1 MKKLLSTFL
10 VMALL
15 LAALPLGGIGV
26 SAANP
31 ALNLMGDGDFE
42 NFYYSYNW
50 TTYQNTY
57 VCYDAALHGVNG
69 AYLMGNGGWGSML
82 EQDALVELGKAYRL
96 EFWYKVINN
105 GFNWRLEQ
113 GCFDGLY
120 ETRWETATEWTR
132 VTFDFVA
139 TSPRVILNFCGSG
152 NGIREAAY
160 VDDVVLTPL
169 PAADFDG
176 YVTNGGFERGD
187 LSGWAA
193 YQSTQVSAD
202 AAYFGNYGAHL
213 QGNGSYGALLEQMI
227 ATKPGVEYTVA
238 FSYKVNQNGFNL
250 QVKNLYDQALA
261 AVWLSESDGTEDD
274 PIVDEETEYG
284 WTEEDW
290 TEDDWV
296 DDGWIEDGWIE
307 DGWAD
312 GELTFVA
319 DGNTAL
325 LNLCGGGNGIPEDA
339 YVDDVYIYVSGE
351 GDPDDLV
358 DDGRGAW
365 KTYQNTYW
373 DTRAVYAGSYGIYL
387 WGDGSWGAL
396 AERTLA
402 TVAGEEYTLSFW
414 YQVQQNGFNLNI
426 RDGVGGDSIQS
437 GWFDATEW
445 TYVEIPF
452 TAVSDAVT
460 LNFCG
465 GGNGIEE
472 IAYLDEVVLW
482 GNAEEETPDAD
493 IRNGDFETG
502 SLLGWSQYQGT
513 EVNAAAAYDGEYG
526 AFLIGDGGWGAL
538 LEQGFFTPGFT
549 YALTFR
555 YKVLSEGFN
564 LNLVT
569 GDTGETLAGGWYT
582 STEWEEVTL
591 EFTTLSST
599 MRLNICGGG
608 TGIPEVA
615 YIDDISIT
623 CLDEDWGDIDLPTLQ
638 DAAIL
643 QQYLNG
649 WDVEPPAY
657 ADIDGDDEINNKDLV
672 LLLRFLNGWYWDEAL
687 PLA

>member
-10 VMALL
+10 AMALL

-31 ALNLMGDGDFE
+31 ALNLMADGDFE
-42 NFYYSYNW
+42 NFYYSYDW

-82 EQDALVELGKAYRL
+82 EQTAYVELGKAYRL
-96 EFWYKVINN
+96 EFWYKVVNN

-113 GCFDGLY
+113 TYDNGLY

-132 VTFDFVA
+132 VTYDFVA
-139 TSPRVILNFCGSG
+139 ASYAVTLNFCGSG

-187 LSGWAA
+187 LSGWTA
-193 YQSTQVSAD
+193 YQSTEISAD
-202 AAYFGNYGAHL
+202 AACYGNYGAHL
-213 QGNGSYGALLEQMI
+213 QGGGGWGALLEQTI
-227 ATKPGVEYTVA
+227 ATKVGVEYTIA

-261 AVWLSESDGTEDD
+261 AVWLSDTVEEEIILPEDD
-274 PIVDEETEYG
+274 

-290 TEDDWV
+290 PKEDWPEEDWPE
-296 DDGWIEDGWIE
+296 EDWLP
-307 DGWAD
+307 DGWAA

-319 DGNTAL
+319 DGNTVL

-358 DDGRGAW
+358 DDGCGAW

-373 DTRAVYAGSYGIYL
+373 DTRAAYAGSYGIYL

-396 AERTLA
+396 AERTLP

-414 YQVQQNGFNLNI
+414 YQVPQNGFNLNI

-437 GWFDATEW
+437 GWYAAAEW

-452 TAVSDAVT
+452 TAASDAVT

-465 GGNGIEE
+465 AGNGIEE

-482 GNAEEETPDAD
+482 SDLWEETPDAA

-502 SLLGWSQYQGT
+502 SALGWGVYQNT
-513 EVNAAAAYDGEYG
+513 AIVSDAAYSGDYG
-526 AFLIGDGGWGAL
+526 AMLVGNGGWGAL

-569 GDTGETLAGGWYT
+569 GDTGETLTGGWYT

-591 EFTTLSST
+591 EFTTLSAT

-608 TGIPEVA
+608 TLTPEVA

-623 CLDEDWGDIDLPTLQ
+623 CLDEDWGDIELPRLQ
-638 DAAIL
+638 DAALL
-643 QQYLNG
+643 QRYVNG
-649 WDVEPPAY
+649 WDMEQPTY
-657 ADIDGDDEINNKDLV
+657 ADIDGDGEVNNQDLV
-672 LLLRFLNGWYWDEAL
+672 LLIRFLNGWYWDEIL
-687 PLA
+687 PLG

>member
-10 VMALL
+10 AMALL

-31 ALNLMGDGDFE
+31 ALNLMQDGDFE
-42 NFYYSYNW
+42 YFYYGSRW

-69 AYLMGNGGWGSML
+69 AYLQGNGGWGALL
-82 EQDALVELGKAYRL
+82 EQDALVELGQAYHL

-113 GCFDGLY
+113 GCFSGLY

-139 TSPRVILNFCGSG
+139 TSPRVILNFCGGG
-152 NGIREAAY
+152 NGIREVAY
-160 VDDVVLTPL
+160 VDDVVLTPI
-169 PAADFDG
+169 PSEHFDG
-176 YVTNGGFERGD
+176 YLYNGGFERGD
-187 LSGWAA
+187 LTGWEP
-193 YQSTQVSAD
+193 YQSTNISAD
-202 AAYFGNYGAHL
+202 AAAYGDYGAHL
-213 QGNGSYGALLEQMI
+213 QGNGGWGALLEQTF
-227 ATKPGVEYTVA
+227 ATKPGVEYTLG
-238 FSYKVNQNGFNL
+238 FSYQVNQNGFNV
-250 QVKNLYDQALA
+250 QVKDRESNDVLTAGWFTD
-261 AVWLSESDGTEDD
+261 SE
-274 PIVDEETEYG
+274 
-284 WTEEDW
+284 WT
-290 TEDDWV
+290 
-296 DDGWIEDGWIE
+296 
-307 DGWAD
+307 D

-319 DGNTAL
+319 TGTETV

-339 YVDDVYIYVSGE
+339 YFDDAYIYVFSDE
-351 GDPDDLV
+351 DLV
-358 DDGRGAW
+358 DDGIGAW
-365 KTYQNTYW
+365 KTYQNTCW
-373 DTRAVYAGSYGIYL
+373 DTAAAYAGNYGIHL
-387 WGDGSWGAL
+387 WGNGGWGSL
-396 AERTLA
+396 VERTLA

-414 YQVQQNGFNLNI
+414 YQANQNGFNLNI
-426 RDGVGGDSIQS
+426 RDGVNGNSIQAT
-437 GWFDATEW
+437 WCNATEW

-465 GGNGIEE
+465 SGNGVEE

-482 GNAEEETPDAD
+482 GDLWEETPAAE

-502 SLLGWSQYQGT
+502 SVLGWSMYQNT
-513 EVNAAAAYDGEYG
+513 AVTNTAAYSGDYG
-526 AFLIGDGGWGAL
+526 AMLSGDGGWGAL

-564 LNLVT
+564 LNLVD
-569 GDTGETLAGGWYT
+569 GSSGETLAGGWYT

-591 EFTTLSST
+591 EFTTLSTT

-615 YIDDISIT
+615 YIDDVTIT
-623 CLDEDWGDIDLPTLQ
+623 CLDEDWEDIPLPTMRDVALLQ
-638 DAAIL
+638 R
-643 QQYLNG
+643 YLNG
-649 WDVEPPAY
+649 WDVEMPIY
-657 ADIDGDDEINNKDLV
+657 ADNDGDGEINNKDLV
-672 LLLRFLNGWYWDEAL
+672 LLVRFLNGWYWNDIL
-687 PLA
+687 PE